1 MFGFCDDL
9 GLKGSLELMLE
20 QKTRQKMFEYCPN
33 VPLHLFKDSY
43 CQPYGKNGRSSEA
56 NLNVP
61 RPPTE
66 KSSKPGGFNTIN
78 FCYIDVNQPNSPMA
92 LVRWNLDP
100 NFVEAK
106 LLILFDNDVDKMN
119 TFIAAESRALQ
130 KLRNL
135 FYDIFIDKKRLD
147 EPRDFQPLFQ
157 LFVFGLYQH
166 FRESISSLPQRTVAP
181 ANNCRLTVELNSK
194 DFNETNE
201 TWCDSGSPDVF
212 ILNGELDAAIDLTS
226 PVIVPGLD
234 VVDMGVPGNVEV
246 VIELKSPYGALYH
259 SAMRAAL
266 DQMTCEVE
274 GLAQTTSSPSC
285 PAPSVVKGALT
296 DLISI
301 SLHARVI
308 KHDKIFHCASHRI
321 VNVEDYIKHLLFIS
335 YCPIAVEDLE
345 SSITGSPVYI
355 EIADEEEDQN
365 DCDKKPS
372 GNQSGSDGEHNG
384 GDDGDRQPDMTKK
397 GRCNLRSSRQ
407 GGRQHKF
414 AKRSRFADE
423 EEEERDLEN
432 IQYLLHYDA
441 MIRGFNTL
449 RESDFD
455 QGRLIL

>member
-1 MFGFCDDL
+1 
-9 GLKGSLELMLE
+9 MLE
-20 QKTRQKMFEYCPN
+20 QKTRQKMFQYCPN
-33 VPLHLFKDSY
+33 VPLHLFGDSY
-43 CQPYGKNGRSSEA
+43 CQPYGENGRASEA

-61 RPPTE
+61 RPQPE
-66 KSSKPGGFNTIN
+66 KSSKSGGFNAMK
-78 FCYIDVNQPNSPMA
+78 FSSIDMNQPNSPLA

-135 FYDIFIDKKRLD
+135 FYDIIIDKKRID

-157 LFVFGLYQH
+157 LFVFGLCQH
-166 FRESISSLPQRTVAP
+166 FRESVSSLPQRTVAP
-181 ANNCRLTVELNSK
+181 ANNCRLTAEFNSK

-212 ILNGELDAAIDLTS
+212 ILDGELDAAIDLTS
-226 PVIVPGLD
+226 PVIVKGLG
-234 VVDMGVPGNVEV
+234 VVDMEVSGNVEV

-274 GLAQTTSSPSC
+274 GLAQTTSSPT
-285 PAPSVVKGALT
+285 PSVVKGALT

-308 KHDKIFHCASHRI
+308 KYDKIFHCASHRI
-321 VNVEDYIKHLLFIS
+321 VNVEDYIKHLIFIS
-335 YCPIAVEDLE
+335 YCPIALEDLE

-355 EIADEEEDQN
+355 EIADAEEDQN
-365 DCDKKPS
+365 NGDRKPS
-372 GNQSGSDGEHNG
+372 GDESDG
-384 GDDGDRQPDMTKK
+384 GDRRPDMTKK
-397 GRCNLRSSRQ
+397 GRCNLSLSRQ
-407 GGRQHKF
+407 GGRQHKS
-414 AKRSRFADE
+414 AKRF
-423 EEEERDLEN
+423 
-432 IQYLLHYDA
+432 
-441 MIRGFNTL
+441 GF
-449 RESDFD
+449 R
-455 QGRLIL
+455 